1 MLDNLTVTF
10 YGLYYVYVHHIKLK
24 PLKFP
29 LLILDKTRNLFI
41 LKNSVNHPACNSSS
55 VQGGWFPQVQ
65 GLFLKN
71 YIWICFHRRVFFVF
85 CISNFNKLGNWEILL
100 VGSMPANKTSM
111 LLMFI
116 VMCSNVFRNFP
127 TSFYV
132 HLWQLVE
139 TNCRKAFNFT
149 VIKTITIQIHLD
161 LKRKLT

>member
-65 GLFLKN
+65 GLFLETTSE
-71 YIWICFHRRVFFVF
+71 FVF
-85 CISNFNKLGNWEILL
+85 TGELYF
-100 VGSMPANKTSM
+100 V
-111 LLMFI
+111 
-116 VMCSNVFRNFP
+116 
-127 TSFYV
+127 
-132 HLWQLVE
+132 
-139 TNCRKAFNFT
+139 
-149 VIKTITIQIHLD
+149 
-161 LKRKLT
+161 